1 MVKYSVEE
9 FVQAKKQDD
18 TAQAPFEL
26 ENPYLLEVN
35 LKDRAWSKRGSMIAY
50 VGNVE
55 FTRESVMKQGL
66 GKWMKKMVTGE
77 SARLMRMEGQGRVY
91 LADSGKKVQ
100 ILRLEGDA
108 ISVNGNDLLAFSE
121 GIEWDIKMMKKVAGM
136 LAGGLFNI
144 QLSGEGL
151 VAITTHYDPLVLQVT
166 PGEPVFTDPNATVAW
181 SGSLSP
187 DIQTNVS
194 FKTVIGRGSGESIQ
208 MVFKGEGWVVLQ
220 PYEEVYMQQSSSG

>member
-1 MVKYSVEE
+1 MAKYSVEE
-9 FVQAKKQDD
+9 FVQAKKQDEA
-18 TAQAPFEL
+18 AQAPFEL

-50 VGNVE
+50 VGNVK
-55 FTRESVMKQGL
+55 FTRESVMKQGF

-100 ILRLEGDA
+100 ILNLEDDT
-108 ISVNGNDLLAFSE
+108 IYVNGNDLLAFGE
-121 GIEWDIKMMKKVAGM
+121 GVEWDIKMMKKVAGM

-144 QLSGEGL
+144 RLSGKGM

-187 DIQTNVS
+187 DIRTDVS
-194 FKTVIGRGSGESIQ
+194 FKTFLGRGSGESIQ
-208 MVFKGEGWVVLQ
+208 MVFEGEGWVVLQ
-220 PYEEVYMQQSSSG
+220 PFEEVYMQASSG